1 MKKAKLS
8 KILAITISLT
18 ITATAATGCAS
29 PSSSAEATE
38 SQEEALVE
46 VETANPGV
54 GNLSISSN
62 FAATVEAASEVI
74 VVPKTSGEVTS
85 KNFEVGD
92 HVNEGDLLF
101 TIDDE
106 SAQISLAQAQASVA
120 SAQAGVNSSTAA
132 QQASQYSALE
142 TLGTMSTT
150 EQQLANAVD
159 SAKASVASAANTL
172 ASASETSDYYNDQ
185 ADDSDD
191 DVSKYKKKRNKLK
204 SLIDDYYAAPGDQKD
219 KVLQGS
225 GYSSIDSLETAYQS
239 YKDKVESAESSKD
252 SNKLQSDTY
261 GYNAA
266 TAEQNYYT
274 AQEAQALAEKKQQDY
289 ENYTKG
295 TTIAGVQS
303 SLASAQA
310 NVDTSKAS
318 LEQANASL
326 DSAKLAL
333 EYTQVTAPV
342 SGTITDIDIELHNMA
357 SSGSQ
362 AYVIQSDAK
371 NKIVFYVAEETAK
384 NITVGNEAVVTKNA
398 TDYDAVITYVGNT
411 VDSEKKLFKIEAS
424 ISGSSDLIN
433 GSEVRIRTIT
443 RESRN
448 ALTVPVSA
456 VYYDGEQAYVY
467 LNDNGVAEIRNIT
480 VGINGDTEVEV
491 KEGLSADDEVI
502 TSYSTQL
509 NEGVKL
515 SATKKNP
522 ERSAAL
528 TNGGS
533 GTESV
538 SEIRETVSVNDTVSG
553 GQAMSEKETISE
565 NSGVAEDSEAEG

>member
-74 VVPKTSGEVTS
+74 VVPKASGEVTS
-85 KNFEVGD
+85 KNYEVGD

-142 TLGTMSTT
+142 TIGTMSTT

-172 ASASETSDYYNDQ
+172 ATASETSDYYSDKEG
-185 ADDSDD
+185 DSDD

-204 SLIDDYYAAPGDQKD
+204 SLIDDYYAASGDQKD

-225 GYSSIDSLETAYQS
+225 GYSSIDSLESAYQT
-239 YKDKVESAESSKD
+239 YKDKVDSAESSKD

-303 SLASAQA
+303 KLASAQA

-371 NKIVFYVAEETAK
+371 NKIVFYVAEETAA
-384 NITVGNEAVVTKNA
+384 NITAGNAAIVTKNG
-398 TDYDAVITYVGNT
+398 TDYDAVITYVGTT
-411 VDSEKKLFKIEAS
+411 VDPDKKLFKIEAS
-424 ISGSSDLIN
+424 VSGVSDLVN
-433 GSEVRIRTIT
+433 GSDVRVRTVT
-443 RESRN
+443 RETKN
-448 ALTVPVSA
+448 ALTVPVSS
-456 VYYDGEQAYVY
+456 VYYDGDQAFVY
-467 LNDNGVAEIRNIT
+467 LNNNGVAEIRNIT
-480 VGINGDTEVEV
+480 VGINGETEVEV
-491 KEGLSADDEVI
+491 KDGLSADDEVI

-522 ERSAAL
+522 EGSAASA
-528 TNGGS
+528 GKKEKS
-533 GTESV
+533 ESSAEEKESV
-538 SEIRETVSVNDTVSG
+538 SGNDTVSND
-553 GQAMSEKETISE
+553 QAMAENETV
-565 NSGVAEDSEAEG
+565 SGDDALTEDSEAEG